1 MASITCYD
9 GATPVGLLEF
19 VKTAEQLSDPFI
31 HQPSGMIFLPY
42 LLGRFHDV
50 LDLLRNEGP
59 LELYFNPEGKWA
71 SIRTAEKEP
80 VGAQRP
86 PHAGQ
91 SGPSGLSA
99 DRRCSN
105 HFDTQKL
112 EAGLV

>member
-1 MASITCYD
+1 MPTVRKAFDNYKVQYTSSKGSPPLASITCYD

-71 SIRTAEKEP
+71 SILTS
-80 VGAQRP
+80 GA
-86 PHAGQ
+86 
-91 SGPSGLSA
+91 
-99 DRRCSN
+99 
-105 HFDTQKL
+105 
-112 EAGLV
+112 